1 MGLRQIRPETNFR
14 RLGSPGGFIRGVPRR
29 LTLTPQLTPNRIPG
43 NAHGGRI
50 PMRIDSRQPRTLGL
64 LLAIGL
70 IAGCNPM
77 SAFLM
82 NRTGLAYYE
91 SGDYTA
97 ASKEFQRAVADHPNN
112 PDYIY
117 NLASAVRKQGQLGQA
132 EQLYRQA
139 LALDPGHQPT
149 YHGLARLMVDSG
161 RGIEAAE
168 LLGVWATAEN
178 WRPEP
183 HIEMAWL
190 SRESGD
196 VPGAERHLLNA
207 LRTSPSHPV
216 VTAHLGQLYQDT
228 GQSDRATAMYQR
240 SLFSD
245 WYQPEVRSRLAS
257 LQDRGT
263 PQSTSLAANPS
274 FAAPVYST
282 VAQPTPLITPQVL
295 PTPQPTPQ
303 ATPQPQAGPVAKQ
316 PTTAPKTAGEL
327 PVVTPK

>member
-1 MGLRQIRPETNFR
+1 
-14 RLGSPGGFIRGVPRR
+14 
-29 LTLTPQLTPNRIPG
+29 
-43 NAHGGRI
+43 
-50 PMRIDSRQPRTLGL
+50 MRIDSRQTRTLGL

-70 IAGCNPM
+70 VGSLAGCNPM

-82 NRTGLAYYE
+82 NRTGLAYYD

-97 ASKEFQRAVADHPNN
+97 ASKEFHRAVADHPDN

-117 NLASAVRKQGQLGQA
+117 NLASAVRKQGQIAQA

-139 LALDPGHQPT
+139 LELDPGHQPA

-168 LLGVWATAEN
+168 LLGVWATAEA

-196 VPGAERHLLNA
+196 MAVAERPLLNA
-207 LRTSPSHPV
+207 LRASPSHPV

-228 GQSDRATAMYQR
+228 GQGDRATAMYQR

-257 LQDRGT
+257 LRDQNLGIG
-263 PQSTSLAANPS
+263 QATSLAAHSN
-274 FAAPVYST
+274 FTAPVYST
-282 VAQPTPLITPQVL
+282 TAQPTPLITPHPL
-295 PTPQPTPQ
+295 PTPQPPT
-303 ATPQPQAGPVAKQ
+303 QPGPVATQ
-316 PTTAPKTAGEL
+316 PATVPRMATEL
-327 PVVTPK
+327 PVVAPR